1 MLYFNPQALLN
12 SASGNT
18 KSICLASG
26 GSLPVELES
35 LLLIVDLRSRPIV
48 DLKRLAQSPS
58 TASYSQVVQ
67 LSFREKG
74 QPNWSIIAEIYVS
87 NKGEIYRENLMPY
100 LTFNS
105 EWRMAPDYEMAIGMI
120 GTPLTGTDT
129 IQVLGA
135 AYQPDI

>member
-18 KSICLASG
+18 KSICVASG
-26 GSLPVELES
+26 GLLPVELES
-35 LLLIVDLRSRPIV
+35 LMLIVDLRSQPIV
-48 DLKRLAQSPS
+48 NLKKLAQNPS
-58 TASYSQVVQ
+58 IASYSQVVQ

-74 QPNWSIIAEIYVS
+74 QQFWSVIAEIYVF
-87 NKGEIYRENLMPY
+87 NRGEIYRENLMPY

-105 EWRMAPDYEMAIGMI
+105 EWRLAPNYEMAIGMI

-129 IQVLGA
+129 IQVFGA